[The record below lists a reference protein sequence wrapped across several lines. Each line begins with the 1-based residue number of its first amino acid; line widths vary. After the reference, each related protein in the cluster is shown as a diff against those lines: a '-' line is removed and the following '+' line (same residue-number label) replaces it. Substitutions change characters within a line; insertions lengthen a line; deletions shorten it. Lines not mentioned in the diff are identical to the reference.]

1 MKDHQFPET
10 GFGGP
15 FFHSNADVSYASQ
28 KFFKIYRDNSF
39 YFLVNIVKSHL

>member
-1 MKDHQFPET
+1 MKDHQT

-15 FFHSNADVSYASQ
+15 FFYSNADVSYAASE

-39 YFLVNIVKSHL
+39 YFFVNIVK